1 MPVLIQ
7 SKTNM
12 MTKKILLGFILA
24 STLGFGQAKIDN
36 GRLQSILS
44 DSKQEFLNQES
55 SIPGFIQF
63 KTQSSPALSE
73 VSSIV
78 NSFSKNTFDLTEVS
92 RENDPLGFT
101 HIKYQQTVNSIPFE
115 LNFLTVHQKNGV
127 IESVSGN
134 LISEFP
140 KSFSPSVL
148 ENDALSSALRT
159 INADT
164 YKWEVPEEEEFIKDD
179 TEDVN
184 ATFYPNGEL
193 VFLQTRKGVSLAYKF
208 NIYAHKPVS
217 RADYYVDARTG
228 KLLFKNDY
236 IHHADAIGTANTGY
250 SGTRS
255 IVTDSTSATN
265 YRLRE
270 SGRGNG
276 IETYD
281 MNTGTT
287 YGSAVDFTDNNNIW
301 TSTTNGDQYALD
313 AHWGAEMTY
322 DYFWNVH
329 ARNSIDGSG
338 FKLISY
344 VHYDAN
350 YVNAFWDGN
359 RMTYGDGN
367 GTSIT
372 ALTTMA
378 IAGHEIS
385 HGLTS
390 NTANLVYSYESGAL
404 NESFSDIFGVAIDF
418 WARPSQA
425 DWEMGDEIYTSGT
438 NYFRSMS
445 NPKAKGDPDT
455 YLGTNYYLGT
465 ADNGGVHTNSG
476 VQNYWFY
483 LLVNGGSGINDNGD
497 SYSVAPLGLDTAAR
511 IAFRNLTVYLGRNS
525 QHADAR
531 FYAIKAATDLYGACS
546 PAVIATTNAWHAV
559 GVGPAYVP
567 GVTAD
572 FATIDSVG
580 CKFPHTVSFTN
591 QSNNASAYIWNFG
604 DGNTSTAANPTH
616 TYTSGP
622 GPFAVTLL
630 ADGGTCGRDTLLKIG
645 NVTIDTSLQCPT
657 ILARNSAMSTSDCS
671 GTLMDDGGA
680 TGNYSANQISTFT
693 ISPTGATNVV
703 LNFNLF
709 DVEQGS
715 TGTTCN
721 YDYLEIYE
729 GTSTAGTLIGRY
741 CNNNPP
747 PTSLTSS
754 SSSLFLRF
762 RVDGGLEESGFD
774 IDWNCLYT
782 YPAPVASFVATPNLV
797 CQNETISITNTSI
810 SATSYSWTMTGST
823 IATSTS
829 ANPILRYSNDG
840 SYVVRLIATNPGGS
854 DTAFQTINVRGTC
867 LPNGGTAGPM
877 TECKGKILDD
887 GSYSNDYSPNQTTYV
902 TIAPTSAVHVTLTF
916 NTFDVEADNCIYD
929 YMTIYDGPN
938 TTSPLIGK
946 YCNSSIPP
954 SPLTSSGNALTIKFY
969 ADGGLELDGFDI
981 DWHCSLVGLSE
992 FDKINSLNIYPNP
1005 SHNFVTV
1012 EANFNQQSESNLVI
1026 MDLLGKVLYENKNT
1040 NKSLQFTDKIDVSE
1054 FAAGTYLIIVNGQ
1067 TNKFI
1072 KQ

>member
-1 MPVLIQ
+1 
-7 SKTNM
+7 M

-24 STLGFGQAKIDN
+24 STLGFGQMKNDN
-36 GRLQSILS
+36 GRIQAILS
-44 DSKQEFLNQES
+44 ES
-55 SIPGFIQF
+55 SRELSNSESTIPGFIEF
-63 KTQSSPALSE
+63 KSGLSPSLSE
-73 VSSIV
+73 ITALV
-78 NSFSKNTFDLTEVS
+78 NSFSKNKFTLREVS
-92 RENDPLGFT
+92 RENDQLGYT
-101 HIKYQQTVNSIPFE
+101 HIKFQQIANNIPFE
-115 LNFLTVHQKNGV
+115 LNFLTIHQKNGE
-127 IESVSGN
+127 ITSISGN
-134 LISEFP
+134 LASQFSGIILASVSE
-140 KSFSPSVL
+140 S
-148 ENDALSSALRT
+148 DALASALQV

-164 YKWEVPEEEEFIKDD
+164 YKWELPEEEDFIK
-179 TEDVN
+179 EDLEDPS
-184 ATFYPNGEL
+184 ATFYPAGEF
-193 VFLQTRKGVSLAYKF
+193 VYLQTKKGISLCYKF

-217 RADYYVDARTG
+217 RADYYVDANLG
-228 KLLFKNDY
+228 KVIFKNDF

-255 IVTDSTSATN
+255 ITTDSTSTTN

-301 TSTTNGDQYALD
+301 TSTTNDDQYALD

-329 ARNSIDGSG
+329 ARNSIDGLG

-344 VHYDAN
+344 IHYDNN
-350 YVNAFWDGN
+350 YVNAFWDGR

-418 WARPSQA
+418 WARPAQA

-483 LLVNGGSGINDNGD
+483 LLTNGGTGTNDNGD
-497 SYSVAPLGLDTAAR
+497 TYSVNGLGLDTAAR

-525 QHADAR
+525 QHSDAR
-531 FYAIKAATDLYGACS
+531 FYAIKSATDLYGPCS

-567 GVTAD
+567 GVKAEFSTL
-572 FATIDSVG
+572 DSVG
-580 CKFPHTVSFTN
+580 CKFPHTVSFVN
-591 QSNNASAYIWNFG
+591 NSNNASAYVWNFG
-604 DGNTSTAANPTH
+604 DGTTSTATNPTH
-616 TYTSGP
+616 TYTAGP
-622 GPFAVTLL
+622 GPFTVTLL
-630 ADGGTCGRDTLLKIG
+630 ADGGVCGRDTILKIA
-645 NVTIDTSLQCPT
+645 NVTIDTLLRCPT
-657 ILARNSAMSTSDCS
+657 ILARNTAMSTTDCS

-680 TGNYSANQISTFT
+680 TGNYTPNQVSTFT

-709 DVEQGS
+709 DVEAGS
-715 TGTTCN
+715 TASNCN

-741 CNNNPP
+741 CNNNLPP
-747 PTSLTSS
+747 STITSS

-762 RVDGGLEESGFD
+762 RVDGGLEEAGFD

-782 YPAPVASFVATPNLV
+782 YPAPVANFVATPNLV
-797 CQNETISITNTSI
+797 CQNEIINMTNTSS
-810 SATSYSWTMTGST
+810 SATSYSWTMTGSSLSS
-823 IATSTS
+823 STAS
-829 ANPILRYSNDG
+829 NPSVSYSSDG
-840 SYVVRLIATNPGGS
+840 SYVVRLIATSPGGS
-854 DTAFQTINVRGTC
+854 DTAFQTINVRGVC

-877 TECKGKILDD
+877 TECNGKLLDD

-902 TIAPTSAVHVTLTF
+902 TIAPSTGVNVTLTF

-954 SPLTSSGNALTIKFY
+954 SPLTSTGNALTIKFY

-992 FDKINSLNIYPNP
+992 SEKINSLKIYPNP
-1005 SHNFVTV
+1005 SNSFVTV
-1012 EANFNQQSESNLVI
+1012 EAIFSQQSTSNIVI
-1026 MDLLGKVLYENKNT
+1026 MDLLGKVLYENN
-1040 NKSLQFTDKIDVSE
+1040 NSIESLQFTDKIDVSG
-1054 FAAGTYLIIVNGQ
+1054 FAAGTYFIIVNGE

>member
-1 MPVLIQ
+1 
-7 SKTNM
+7 

-24 STLGFGQAKIDN
+24 STFGFGQIKSDN
-36 GRLQSILS
+36 ERIRSILS
-44 DSKQEFLNQES
+44 KTKQEFLNQGS
-55 SIPGFIQF
+55 AIPGFIEF
-63 KTQSSPALSE
+63 QSKYSPTLSE
-73 VSSIV
+73 ITALV
-78 NSFSKNTFDLTEVS
+78 NSFSKNSFELREVK
-92 RENDPLGFT
+92 RETDPLGFT
-101 HIKYQQTVNSIPFE
+101 HIKYQQVANSIPFE
-115 LNFLTVHQKNGV
+115 LNFVTIHQKNG
-127 IESVSGN
+127 IITSLSGN
-134 LISEFP
+134 LISD
-140 KSFSPSVL
+140 FSANTTTSVS
-148 ENDALSSALRT
+148 ENEALASALRT
-159 INADT
+159 INADI
-164 YKWEVPEEEEFIKDD
+164 YKWQVSEEEEFIK
-179 TEDVN
+179 EDSHN
-184 ATFYPNGEL
+184 PSATFYPKGEL
-193 VFLQTRKGVSLAYKF
+193 VYLQTRNGSALAYKF

-217 RADYYVDARTG
+217 RADYYVDASMG
-228 KLLFKNDY
+228 KVVFKNDF
-236 IHHADAIGTANTGY
+236 IHHADAVGTANTGY

-255 IVTDSTSATN
+255 IVTDSTSPSN

-301 TSTTNGDQYALD
+301 TSTTNDDQYALD

-329 ARNSIDGSG
+329 ARNSIDGLG
-338 FKLISY
+338 FKLVSY
-344 VHYDAN
+344 IHYDNN
-350 YVNAFWDGN
+350 YVNAFWDGS

-445 NPKAKGDPDT
+445 NPNAKGDPDT
-455 YLGTNYYLGT
+455 YMGTNYYTGT

-476 VQNYWFY
+476 VQNFWFY
-483 LLVNGGSGINDNGD
+483 LLVNGGTGTNDNGD

-525 QHADAR
+525 QHSDAR

-559 GVGPAYVP
+559 GVGTAYVP
-567 GVTAD
+567 GVSANFT
-572 FATIDSVG
+572 TSDSIG
-580 CKFPHTVSFTN
+580 CKFPHAVSFTN
-591 QSNNASAYIWNFG
+591 QSNNASAYSWNFG
-604 DGNTSTAANPTH
+604 DGNTSTATNPSH

-622 GPFAVTLL
+622 GPFNVTLL
-630 ADGGTCGRDTLLKIG
+630 ANGGTCGQDSIIKISH
-645 NVTIDTSLQCPT
+645 VTIDTLLPCPT
-657 ILARNSAMSTSDCS
+657 ILVRNSSMSTTECS
-671 GTLMDDGGA
+671 GTLIDDGGSS
-680 TGNYSANQISTFT
+680 GNYSANQISTFT

-729 GTSTAGTLIGRY
+729 GTSTAGTRIGRY

-747 PTSLTSS
+747 PASITSS

-782 YPAPVASFVATPNLV
+782 YPAPIASFVATPNLV
-797 CQNETISITNTSI
+797 CQNEIINITNTSF

-823 IATSTS
+823 IATST
-829 ANPILRYSNDG
+829 ANSPVLRYTVDG
-840 SYVVRLIATNPGGS
+840 SYVVRLIASNPGGS
-854 DTAFQTINVRGTC
+854 DTAYQTINVRGTC
-867 LPNGGTAGPM
+867 LPNGGTLGTL
-877 TECKGKILDD
+877 TECNGKILDD
-887 GSYSNDYSPNQTTYV
+887 GSYSNDYSPNQTTFV
-902 TIAPTSAVHVTLTF
+902 TIAPPSAVNLTLTF

-938 TTSPLIGK
+938 NTSPLIGK

-954 SPLTSSGNALTIKFY
+954 SPLTSSGNAITIKFY
-969 ADGGLELDGFDI
+969 ADAGLELDGFDI
-981 DWHCSLVGLSE
+981 DWNCSLVGLSE
-992 FDKINSLNIYPNP
+992 SDKINSLNIYPNP

-1026 MDLLGKVLYENKNT
+1026 MDLLGKVLYKNENT
-1040 NKSLQFTDKIDVSE
+1040 NKSLQFTDKIDVSG